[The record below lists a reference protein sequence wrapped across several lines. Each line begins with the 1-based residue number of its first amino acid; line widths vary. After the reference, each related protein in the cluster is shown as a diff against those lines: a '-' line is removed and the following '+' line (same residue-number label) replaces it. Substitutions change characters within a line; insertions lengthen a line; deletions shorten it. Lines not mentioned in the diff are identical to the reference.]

1 MEQKKKKQV
10 EIVNRRAEF
19 EYHFLDTFEAGIALT
34 GTEIKSLRGGNAN
47 INDAFCFFENGE
59 LYIKNMYIKE
69 YAFATYFNHEARR
82 TRKLLLRKLELRKL
96 EKRVKERGLTIVPY
110 KLYFSDRGFA
120 KLQIALAQGKKSF
133 DKRESIKEKDQRR
146 DLDRMKKIKL

>member
-10 EIVNRRAEF
+10 EIVNRRAQF
-19 EYHFLDTFEAGIALT
+19 EYQFLDTYEAGIALT

-96 EKRVKERGLTIVPY
+96 ERRVKERGLTIVPFR
-110 KLYFSDRGFA
+110 LYFSERGFA
-120 KLQIALAQGKKSF
+120 KLEIALAQGKKSF

-146 DLDRMKKIKL
+146 DFDRMKKIKL